1 MIEESAVS
9 QATGIFYLNRN
20 IFAEWGKKYID
31 MLKELLI
38 SFTTIG
44 DVVWRDKA
52 VQLMVDNGLTPND
65 YVKMIRSNALE
76 SLPVKKISANKVKT
90 VC

>member
-1 MIEESAVS
+1 
-9 QATGIFYLNRN
+9 LNRN
-20 IFAEWGKKYID
+20 TFAEWGKKCID
-31 MLKELLI
+31 MIKELLI

-65 YVKMIRSNALE
+65 YVKMIRSSTLE
-76 SLPVKKISANKVKT
+76 TLPVKKISANKTKP

>member
-1 MIEESAVS
+1 M
-9 QATGIFYLNRN
+9 
-20 IFAEWGKKYID
+20 GKKCID
-31 MLKELLI
+31 MVKELLI

-65 YVKMIRSNALE
+65 YVKMIRLNALE
-76 SLPVKKISANKVKT
+76 SLPVKKISANKTKP